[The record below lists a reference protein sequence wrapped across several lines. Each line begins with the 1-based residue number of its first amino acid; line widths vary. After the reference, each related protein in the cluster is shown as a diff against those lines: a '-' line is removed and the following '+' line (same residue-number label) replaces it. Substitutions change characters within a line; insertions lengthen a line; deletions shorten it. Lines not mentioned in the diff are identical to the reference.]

1 VRLEGTLDG
10 FGLADILQ
18 LLSTTNKTGALP
30 LRRGDAHGAVHLRE
44 GAVCGARSDVGRQAL
59 SRRLIGAGLVDDA
72 ALGLAIEKVVGE
84 PSLGLGRALVD
95 AGALDEALV
104 REVAAEQATDAVF
117 DLLRWLDGDFTFT
130 AEEIDPDELG
140 LSLPVE
146 QVVAEARRRLE
157 SWSALTAVVPSPATV
172 LSLAPCPSGETSA
185 TRREWALLSLVDGV
199 RPVSE
204 LVALS
209 GRGEYVV
216 VGDLAGLVERGL
228 LTADDPGG
236 SAVVRRQQLLAA
248 LEGRLL
254 PLLPPL
260 PREPDHR
267 LEAAPAEAGAGKGA
281 VVSWIPAGPSEA
293 VGSGSAVSGV
303 HSAHA
308 LAPEPLALV
317 PRQASPQRDIDPHLN
332 QALLLRLIAGV
343 RGL

>member
-1 VRLEGTLDG
+1 VT
-10 FGLADILQ
+10 
-18 LLSTTNKTGALP
+18 S
-30 LRRGDAHGAVHLRE
+30 
-44 GAVCGARSDVGRQAL
+44 
-59 SRRLIGAGLVDDA
+59 
-72 ALGLAIEKVVGE
+72 
-84 PSLGLGRALVD
+84 PSLPK
-95 AGALDEALV
+95 
-104 REVAAEQATDAVF
+104 
-117 DLLRWLDGDFTFT
+117 
-130 AEEIDPDELG
+130 INPDELG

-172 LSLAPCPSGETSA
+172 LSLAPCPSGATSA
-185 TRREWALLSLVDGV
+185 TPREWALLSLVDGV

-216 VGDLAGLVERGL
+216 VGDLAALVERGL
-228 LTADDPGG
+228 LAADDSGG

-267 LEAAPAEAGAGKGA
+267 SEASPTEVGAGKGA

-303 HSAHA
+303 HRVHA
-308 LAPEPLALV
+308 PAPEPLALL
-317 PRQASPQRDIDPHLN
+317 PRQASRHGDIDPHPN